1 MKNGPWSCTLR
12 AVFFIISRRF
22 CGLRRNE
29 VLREITMKA
38 LLLLCTLLGP
48 PCQVYPTVAA
58 SDAWLTATRQ
68 LPLKRQ
74 VAALRQRLACDAR
87 VRGRVFTTSVCTSCL
102 TAEGRRA
109 YQAAQEKQRHAEAA
123 DPRPP
128 GITLLYLLDGRIVAA
143 VDTAQWQPVITRQRV
158 REISFLESAKA
169 TAIGGTRA
177 QDGLVIITTKKP

>member
-1 MKNGPWSCTLR
+1 MKLIITLTIAILSTR
-12 AVFFIISRRF
+12 PAPR
-22 CGLRRNE
+22 CE
-29 VLREITMKA
+29 
-38 LLLLCTLLGP
+38 
-48 PCQVYPTVAA
+48 VYPTVAA

-87 VRGRVFTTSVCTSCL
+87 VRGRAFSSYVCTSCL

-109 YQAAQEKQRHAEAA
+109 YQAAQEKQRQAEAA

-128 GITLLYLLDGRIVAA
+128 GIVLFYLFDGKIVAPT
-143 VDTAQWQPVITRQRV
+143 DTAQWQPFVTRQRV
-158 REISFLESAKA
+158 QEISFLESSKA

-177 QDGLVIITTKKP
+177 QDGMVIITTKK